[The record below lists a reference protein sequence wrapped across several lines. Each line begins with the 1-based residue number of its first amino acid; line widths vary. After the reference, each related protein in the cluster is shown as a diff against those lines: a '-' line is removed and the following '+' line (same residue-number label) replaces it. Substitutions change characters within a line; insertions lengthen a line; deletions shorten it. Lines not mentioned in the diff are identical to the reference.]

1 MVGGAYQKLRPGTQ
15 VEDSVLVFLYVE
27 KCERMDFREAGKVWD
42 NWPTIFTGDGG
53 VPLLY
58 LLPKWCL
65 HPHRDYQCERPVC
78 QCMEVTWISMFPCFC
93 VSVLS
98 YTIHPT
104 TDRLCTTSCDRY
116 TLRSDLFK
124 SLKIL
129 LDYTHYLKGCLSL
142 QKFLIFSEGPL
153 AVRWDIYHRCKW
165 RLLFDT
171 FGKCAESLW
180 STLYGQMGPI
190 FGEQS

>member
-1 MVGGAYQKLRPGTQ
+1 M
-15 VEDSVLVFLYVE
+15 EDIHQFSVFLCFCAWE
-27 KCERMDFREAGKVWD
+27 ECERIDFREAGKGWD
-42 NWPTIFTGDGG
+42 NRLIILQGTAEFLSYTYCQSDACIHTEIISVKG
-53 VPLLY
+53 
-58 LLPKWCL
+58 
-65 HPHRDYQCERPVC
+65 QCDSV
-78 QCMEVTWISMFPCFC
+78 WKSLGSLCFR

-153 AVRWDIYHRCKW
+153 AVR
-165 RLLFDT
+165 
-171 FGKCAESLW
+171 
-180 STLYGQMGPI
+180 
-190 FGEQS
+190 